1 MPHIPTFVL
10 RVERGASSNHLLH
23 TSQQAYNRGELD
35 YRIVL
40 GIYGWKIP
48 IIASA
53 SKAQMY
59 TSLSTMAVLSLYFY
73 LISTVFSTR
82 VPASI
87 SPLSDNVNSTL
98 SHTICVN
105 RQKAPW
111 GIPANDH
118 ICAPT
123 LALLTHSASYRI
135 PHTYGP
141 GFRNITW
148 QARHEP
154 CHIFI
159 KSNSFAA
166 HAFISFESIVTT
178 VHHIF
183 EDCRYFGGYGGVR
196 VISLENPSF
205 VAGVYAV
212 NGFHADGKGFE

>member
-1 MPHIPTFVL
+1 
-10 RVERGASSNHLLH
+10 
-23 TSQQAYNRGELD
+23 
-35 YRIVL
+35 
-40 GIYGWKIP
+40 
-48 IIASA
+48 
-53 SKAQMY
+53 
-59 TSLSTMAVLSLYFY
+59 MAVLSLYFY
-73 LISTVFSTR
+73 LMITLFAAV
-82 VPASI
+82 VPTSSA
-87 SPLSDNVNSTL
+87 PLSDNVKYPL
-98 SHTICVN
+98 SHTICVR
-105 RQKAPW
+105 RQQAPW
-111 GIPANDH
+111 GIPANAH

-123 LALLTHSASYRI
+123 LALLIHSASYRI

-141 GFRNITW
+141 GLNNITW

-183 EDCRYFGGYGGVR
+183 EDCQYLGGYGGVR

-212 NGFHADGKGFE
+212 NGFHADGTGLNEATAGQYLGEQAQQVQGQIVGQIEGTQ